1 MEAVNKEGVQ
11 CAVCG
16 VLGHQD
22 LDQVVASA
30 GQIQIVM
37 AYHLSVNLAIRKS
50 NVNKPYSNMTQY
62 HCGLFSSTKT
72 SSHS

>member
-11 CAVCG
+11 CAVYG
-16 VLGHQD
+16 MLDHQD

-30 GQIQIVM
+30 GQIQIVV

-50 NVNKPYSNMTQY
+50 IVNKHHSNMTQY

-72 SSHS
+72 PSQS